1 LEVLVTLSFDQLLL
15 LLSVTLTLSAAISD
29 VRTGLIPNRL
39 VLCFALALVCLRG
52 LGVALGLAP
61 PATLLDDALYGALF
75 AACVPLLL
83 YVCGGLG
90 GGDLKL
96 LVVCGAA
103 LGPPGA
109 AHLQLYAFTLGAAF
123 VLLRLTYRGVLFRT
137 LWRSARTFRVCW
149 PGRRAGVAAAQ
160 EPMQAVRFA
169 PAVSVAALLVMV
181 ERW

>member
-1 LEVLVTLSFDQLLL
+1 VEVFVFLSYDQLLL
-15 LLSVTLTLSAAISD
+15 VLCATLTGSAAISD
-29 VRTGLIPNRL
+29 LRTGLIPNRL
-39 VLCFALALVCLRG
+39 VLCFALLIVCLRG
-52 LGVALGLAP
+52 VGVVTGLVA

-103 LGPPGA
+103 LGPLAA
-109 AHLQLYAFTLGAAF
+109 AHLQLYAFALGSALA
-123 VLLRLTYRGVLFRT
+123 LLRLTYRGELLRT
-137 LWRSARTFRVCW
+137 LWRSARVIH
-149 PGRRAGVAAAQ
+149 GRRRHAA
-160 EPMQAVRFA
+160 EPRDVVRFA
-169 PAVSVAALLVMV
+169 PAVSLATLMVLV